1 MAGQVDVR
9 IIGVGELLWDL
20 FPDGPR
26 LGGAPFNVIANLRR
40 LGHRVAFVT
49 AIGDDRLGRAALAA
63 ADDLGVDATFISTA
77 LDLPTG
83 TVEVTPDPVEGHRFA
98 IRSPAAYESIG
109 DGDALVARIRT
120 WGPGALVYGTLAQR
134 SDGVRELTRRIASE
148 VRPAYRLYDV
158 NLREGCWTPSL
169 VIDLLGDATIVK
181 VNEHESET
189 LADLLGTSADPRAL
203 GTRLAERFGVAVV
216 CITRGA
222 GGASLWAAGTERSVA
237 GMRVGVRDTVG
248 AGDAFAAALI
258 HGLVS
263 GMPPGDALELANRLG
278 ALVASRAGA
287 LPPWR
292 LDELA

>member
-1 MAGQVDVR
+1 MAGRVDVR

-49 AIGDDRLGRAALAA
+49 AIGDDGLGRAALAA

-189 LADLLGTSADPRAL
+189 LADLPTDLTD
-203 GTRLAERFGVAVV
+203 
-216 CITRGA
+216 
-222 GGASLWAAGTERSVA
+222 
-237 GMRVGVRDTVG
+237 
-248 AGDAFAAALI
+248 
-258 HGLVS
+258 
-263 GMPPGDALELANRLG
+263 
-278 ALVASRAGA
+278 
-287 LPPWR
+287 
-292 LDELA
+292 

>member
-1 MAGQVDVR
+1 MAGKADVR

-189 LADLLGTSADPRAL
+189 LADLLATSADPRAL